1 MLTCGGR
8 RAGRDARQAARRGEV
23 CGQMPAVHDALAAG
37 TLSAGHVDALARAV
51 GQLDD
56 AGRAQLAEL
65 ESTLVESAAT
75 TTVEAFEREVG
86 QLTRIL
92 SRDDGTRHLERLKRQ
107 RRVRRWI
114 DRHSGMCHTHLELD
128 PETDARV
135 SAAFDAAV
143 QAARTAQ
150 QDDVS
155 FEHLRADALVD
166 LITGA
171 RSTDRRV
178 PEVVVLIDHD
188 TLVHGVHPAT
198 VAETADGA
206 ELPVATIRRLACD
219 ADIIP
224 IVLGGDG
231 VPLDHGRSRRLA
243 TREQRRALRAMY
255 RTCGHPGCEVRF
267 EACRIHHV
275 TWWEHKGRPTS
286 PTCSRS
292 ANGTTTS
299 STKDNGPSPSNP
311 TGRSPSAAPTEPS
324 PSAAPRRRLSNAHH
338 PERRQ
343 PDEWSGVRFEPA
355 SQLAQGCFPLCRA
368 RRPSGETWEVESGT
382 AGAARVPRYG

>member
-1 MLTCGGR
+1 
-8 RAGRDARQAARRGEV
+8 
-23 CGQMPAVHDALAAG
+23 MPAVHDALAAG
-37 TLSAGHVDALARAV
+37 MVSAGHVDALARAV

-56 AGRAQLAEL
+56 AGRAELAEL
-65 ESTLVESAAT
+65 ESTLVESAVSS
-75 TTVEAFEREVG
+75 TVEAFEREVG

-92 SRDDGTRHLERLKRQ
+92 SRDDGTSHLERLKRQ

-114 DRHSGMCHTHLELD
+114 DRQSGMCHTHLELD

-143 QAARTAQ
+143 QAARTAG

-188 TLVHGVHPAT
+188 TLVQGVHQAT

-219 ADIIP
+219 AEIIP
-224 IVLGGDG
+224 IVLGADG

-275 TWWEHKGRPTS
+275 TWWEHRGRTDV
-286 PTCSRS
+286 
-292 ANGTTTS
+292 ANMLPLCDQHHHLVHEGQWALSLETDRTIALRRPDGTVFFSGTTT
-299 STKDNGPSPSNP
+299 TP
-311 TGRSPSAAPTEPS
+311 
-324 PSAAPRRRLSNAHH
+324 
-338 PERRQ
+338 Q
-343 PDEWSGVRFEPA
+343 
-355 SQLAQGCFPLCRA
+355 Q
-368 RRPSGETWEVESGT
+368 RPPP
-382 AGAARVPRYG
+382 RVPAA